1 MRGEREK
8 GKKKAVFETAPPA
21 STTEGLAAVY
31 EVARAP
37 IIPE

>member
-21 STTEGLAAVY
+21 YTTEGLADMY
-31 EVARAP
+31 EVAQAP
-37 IIPE
+37 IMPV